1 MKNLDLFKK
10 IKVIY
15 TYMKQY
21 HLKSKISKETFS
33 KFMAF
38 CYEDAV
44 EYFAR
49 VKKLSKKDLL
59 NIYIV
64 TDQV

>member
-21 HLKSKISKETFS
+21 HLKSKISHETFAKYVAPS
-33 KFMAF
+33 LEVAI
-38 CYEDAV
+38 
-44 EYFAR
+44 EYFSR
-49 VKKLSKKDLL
+49 LKKLSKKDLL
-59 NIYIV
+59 NIYAV
-64 TDQV
+64 TD

>member
-1 MKNLDLFKK
+1 
-10 IKVIY
+10 
-15 TYMKQY
+15 MKQY

>member
-21 HLKSKISKETFS
+21 HLKSKISNETFAKYTAPS
-33 KFMAF
+33 LEIAI
-38 CYEDAV
+38 
-44 EYFAR
+44 EYFSR
-49 VKKLSKKDLL
+49 LKKLSKKDLL
-59 NIYIV
+59 NIYAV
-64 TDQV
+64 TD

>member
-1 MKNLDLFKK
+1 
-10 IKVIY
+10 
-15 TYMKQY
+15 MKQY

-33 KFMAF
+33 KFMAG
-38 CYEDAV
+38 CREDAV
-44 EYFAR
+44 QYFAR
-49 VKKLSKKDLL
+49 VKKLTKKDLL